1 MRAASNG
8 AGGEGHE
15 KTPKRKIEVKVPEW
29 CGKWVVSMDEF
40 ADGVVGA
47 KSKNLGGAPLQRLPL
62 KCKNLGSA
70 LSRMARACCEAQQ
83 WFQA

>member
-15 KTPKRKIEVKVPEW
+15 KAPKRKIEVKVPEW

-47 KSKNLGGAPLQRLPL
+47 KSKNLGGAPSERLRL
-62 KCKNLGSA
+62 KVQEPRQCALENGSSM
-70 LSRMARACCEAQQ
+70 L
-83 WFQA
+83 